1 MFGKAPRGVSQRPKA
16 RGNTQA
22 IPSWLWL
29 VVLVLAGICVA
40 IFLSLWSPW
49 KPVERKG
56 ATQGPMAVNDQD
68 TNKDYRFYDMLP
80 QQQVT
85 PIPDQAVPE
94 HQVEQPVIVVEAPA
108 PAQAES
114 TEEAVT
120 DPFDENYQTATITA
134 APRFILQV
142 RSYEDPDS
150 ADARR
155 AEIVLNGLSAEVVM
169 TNEGDQVWYRVISG
183 PYESKES
190 AHIAQ
195 QTLQHAGI
203 DSIIV
208 KQPIRA
214 SH

>member
-56 ATQGPMAVNDQD
+56 ETQGPMAVNDQD

-108 PAQAES
+108 PAQAVRPAGPWLS
-114 TEEAVT
+114 G
-120 DPFDENYQTATITA
+120 F
-134 APRFILQV
+134 PR
-142 RSYEDPDS
+142 R
-150 ADARR
+150 
-155 AEIVLNGLSAEVVM
+155 
-169 TNEGDQVWYRVISG
+169 TN
-183 PYESKES
+183 
-190 AHIAQ
+190 
-195 QTLQHAGI
+195 T
-203 DSIIV
+203 
-208 KQPIRA
+208 A
-214 SH
+214 SHRTNDRTS

>member
-1 MFGKAPRGVSQRPKA
+1 MFGKAPRGVSQRPKT
-16 RGNTQA
+16 RENTRA

-49 KPVERKG
+49 KPVERKTV
-56 ATQGPMAVNDQD
+56 TQGPMSVNGQE

-94 HQVEQPVIVVEAPA
+94 HQVEQPVVVVEAPA
-108 PAQAES
+108 RPT
-114 TEEAVT
+114 TETSEEVVS
-120 DPFDENYQTATITA
+120 DPFDENYPTAQISVS
-134 APRFILQV
+134 PRFILQV

-155 AEIVLNGLSAEVVM
+155 AEIVLNGLSAEVIM
-169 TNEGDQVWYRVISG
+169 TNEGEKVWYRVISG
-183 PYESKES
+183 PYHSKES

-208 KQPIRA
+208 QQSTKA
-214 SH
+214 TH